1 MEIVQICLF
10 VFRKGLGYDLE
21 VLESLGF
28 MSKLWVNFS
37 LNFHHFIALENKPI
51 LHGFQVQNVIFL
63 VCLTRH
69 ALEFCTKSYDLMCRE

>member
-1 MEIVQICLF
+1 
-10 VFRKGLGYDLE
+10 
-21 VLESLGF
+21 
-28 MSKLWVNFS
+28 MSKLCVNLS

-69 ALEFCTKSYDLMCRE
+69 ALEFCTKSYGCFNFLCVSICVL